1 VVSGDG
7 GAPERIP
14 RQLPEAEQQY
24 WARKEQRGLRPEEQ
38 QARREFDRIFHA
50 AFGPAGLAGSMAET
64 TAWLRGERPTAS
76 PYWDQ
81 RPRCQAD
88 T

>member
-50 AFGPAGLAGSMAET
+50 AFRPAGLAGSMAET
-64 TAWLRGERPTAS
+64 TAWAQGRTPHRIPVLGPEATLPS
-76 PYWDQ
+76 
-81 RPRCQAD
+81 
-88 T
+88 